1 MSAIAFLL
9 SIYLLC
15 IQSLKSPLVYLDIS
29 STDTARTRTKIK
41 IHQNLATVPA
51 CSAHST

>member
-1 MSAIAFLL
+1 MAAIAFWL

-29 STDTARTRTKIK
+29 TLIPLEQEQRLK
-41 IHQNLATVPA
+41 
-51 CSAHST
+51 